1 MKSLIVGAD
10 VSKESF
16 SAAAAVGA
24 VGATVLTIANR
35 FPRLRPGSPDDQL
48 AELLDGRRRLLGGRR
63 RPARLTA
70 DRRFQVHSGNPV
82 VPGARPMNAMRLI
95 KKYPNRRLYD
105 TELSHYI
112 TLSDVR
118 DLVMQG
124 VELQILDSNSG
135 EDLTRATLLQIM
147 LEEESGGDPLF
158 TANMLAQIIRFYGGT
173 LQGLFARYMEE
184 VESYPV
190 LSRVEPGEIRG
201 ALPSHPPGGTD
212 DFSALL
218 ADLERVIVPGITQV
232 QHPMHFGWFPSNAS
246 LASVLGDF
254 ACAGLGTLGISWES
268 CPALTEVEEAACDWM
283 RQLAGLSEEWRG
295 TIHDTAST
303 ACLTAM
309 LAARERAS
317 DYSEFDGGL
326 QACDRPLV
334 VYASDQ
340 AHSSVVKAVLLAGFG
355 HDNLRLLPSDPAT
368 RALPAG
374 TLAQAMA
381 DDVAAGRQPAAVI
394 ASLGTTGV
402 TAFDP
407 VGALVEAAAAHG
419 AWVHADAAMAGSAL
433 LLPEC
438 RPLFDGI
445 DGADSISWNPHKWI
459 GTILDTSLFYV
470 RDPQTLARSWALPGT
485 PGLEHRVGGLKLQR
499 LAVDEHPVH
508 VQDHGLHVSSSGAAP
523 GESGD
528 HAVSSRPRT
537 RRLTVRPCT
546 MTEKT
551 TTM

>member
-1 MKSLIVGAD
+1 MTPEDFRRAGHELIDWIADYRKRIESLPVRAQVAPGEVRARMTP
-10 VSKESF
+10 SPPETTLEF
-16 SAAAAVGA
+16 AA
-24 VGATVLTIANR
+24 
-35 FPRLRPGSPDDQL
+35 
-48 AELLDGRRRLLGGRR
+48 LLGELER
-63 RPARLTA
+63 
-70 DRRFQVHSGNPV
+70 VV
-82 VPGARPMNAMRLI
+82 VPG
-95 KKYPNRRLYD
+95 
-105 TELSHYI
+105 
-112 TLSDVR
+112 V
-118 DLVMQG
+118 
-124 VELQILDSNSG
+124 
-135 EDLTRATLLQIM
+135 
-147 LEEESGGDPLF
+147 
-158 TANMLAQIIRFYGGT
+158 
-173 LQGLFARYMEE
+173 
-184 VESYPV
+184 
-190 LSRVEPGEIRG
+190 
-201 ALPSHPPGGTD
+201 
-212 DFSALL
+212 
-218 ADLERVIVPGITQV
+218 TQV

-246 LASVLGDF
+246 LSSVLGDI

-268 CPALTEVEEAACDWM
+268 CPALTEVEEAVCDWM
-283 RQLAGLSEEWRG
+283 RQLAGLSDEWQG

-368 RALPAG
+368 RALPAE

-381 DDVAAGRQPAAVI
+381 DDVAAGRKPAAVI

-438 RPLFDGI
+438 RALFDGI

-470 RDPQTLARSWALPGT
+470 RDPQTLARVMSTNPAYLQSAEDGQVTQYRDWGIPLGRRFRA
-485 PGLEHRVGGLKLQR
+485 LKLWFQLALDGPDAIRER
-499 LAVDEHPVH
+499 LRRDLDNARWLADRVT
-508 VQDHGLHVSSSGAAP
+508 AAP
-523 GESGD
+523 GWKLVSPLTLQTVCLRHEPPGLGADALDKHTQDWLARINRSGEAFLSPAQLDGRWFVRVSVGVESTTRD
-528 HAVSSRPRT
+528 HVARLWELLQNAANESSQGADRHAN
-537 RRLTVRPCT
+537 
-546 MTEKT
+546 
-551 TTM
+551 

>member
-1 MKSLIVGAD
+1 MSPEEFRRAGHELIDWIADYRERIESLPVRA
-10 VSKESF
+10 
-16 SAAAAVGA
+16 
-24 VGATVLTIANR
+24 
-35 FPRLRPGSPDDQL
+35 
-48 AELLDGRRRLLGGRR
+48 
-63 RPARLTA
+63 
-70 DRRFQVHSGNPV
+70 QV
-82 VPGARPMNAMRLI
+82 A
-95 KKYPNRRLYD
+95 
-105 TELSHYI
+105 
-112 TLSDVR
+112 
-118 DLVMQG
+118 
-124 VELQILDSNSG
+124 
-135 EDLTRATLLQIM
+135 
-147 LEEESGGDPLF
+147 
-158 TANMLAQIIRFYGGT
+158 
-173 LQGLFARYMEE
+173 
-184 VESYPV
+184 
-190 LSRVEPGEIRG
+190 PGEVNS
-201 ALPSHPPGGTD
+201 LMPDTPPETPLE
-212 DFSALL
+212 FAALL
-218 ADLERVIVPGITQV
+218 YELERVVVPGITQV

-246 LASVLGDF
+246 LSSVLGDF

-268 CPALTEVEEAACDWM
+268 CPALTEVEEAVCDWM

-438 RPLFDGI
+438 RGLFDGI

-470 RDPQTLARSWALPGT
+470 RDPQTLARVMSTNPAYLQSAEDGQVTQYRDWGIPLGRRFRALKLWFQLALDGPNAIRERLRRDLANARWLADQVEAT
-485 PGLEHRVGGLKLQR
+485 PDWTLVSPLTLQTVCLRHAPPGLGGDRLDQHTKDWLARINRSGEAFLSPAQLDGRWFVRVSVGVESTTREHVARLWELLQNAANES
-499 LAVDEHPVH
+499 L
-508 VQDHGLHVSSSGAAP
+508 QGA
-523 GESGD
+523 D
-528 HAVSSRPRT
+528 RHAN
-537 RRLTVRPCT
+537 
-546 MTEKT
+546 
-551 TTM
+551 